1 MGASCGD
8 ACAYRCA
15 TVPGGVA
22 IVLSDALACCTH
34 LGSDEL
40 SVQGR
45 ALGAQ
50 KIFMRAADASGDGT
64 RPTAVR
70 RVDAEPGSDDHARA
84 FPRTTPLSAK
94 SSPRRRL
101 RLSHRVRD
109 IRDFL
114 ALNLKLHSRSNDAL
128 QPRDV

>member
-1 MGASCGD
+1 M
-8 ACAYRCA
+8 
-15 TVPGGVA
+15 
-22 IVLSDALACCTH
+22 LSDALACCTH

-50 KIFMRAADASGDGT
+50 KIFMRAADASGDGV

-70 RVDAEPGSDDHARA
+70 RVDAEPGSDDHASGRVRVPA
-84 FPRTTPLSAK
+84 NRPLSAK
-94 SSPRRRL
+94 SNSRRRL

-109 IRDFL
+109 IRVFL
-114 ALNLKLHSRSNDAL
+114 ALNLKLHSRSSDAL
-128 QPRDV
+128 CPRDV